1 MGITHPELVKAL
13 CKPGDQIADHV
24 NDNPCEKHLLYTDVL
39 GFIEAGK
46 RLDAVKK
53 RVVYNKPSA
62 CVGTDK
68 RLPYTAITADQAH
81 LIHMAV
87 GIAGEAAELLEPFI
101 NNLINNEPLDIS
113 NIIEELGD
121 IEFYL
126 QGLRQ
131 GLQIE
136 RDRVLQENITKLSVR
151 YSSLSYSDAAAQQR
165 ADKAETSNS

>member
-1 MGITHPELVKAL
+1 MGITHPQLVKAL
-13 CKPGDQIADHV
+13 CKPGDDIANHV
-24 NDNPCEKHLLYTDVL
+24 NHNPCEKHLLYSNVL
-39 GFIEAGK
+39 GFIESGK
-46 RLDAVKK
+46 HLDAVKK
-53 RVVYNKPSA
+53 RVIYNKPSA
-62 CVGTDK
+62 CIGTQE
-68 RLPYTAITADQAH
+68 RLPYNAITGDQAH

-101 NNLINNEPLDIS
+101 NNLISNEPLDIS

-136 RDRVLQENITKLSVR
+136 RDHVLQENINKLSVR

-165 ADKAETSNS
+165 ADKTETSNS